1 MLKRIAATFTLLLM
15 SIAGTAVIA
24 APAQADV
31 VWAEASTTTTTTS
44 AVMSSA
50 LAPTCPI
57 GKICLHTG
65 VFWDG
70 TTFVADP
77 WILPENTCFN
87 FNSFWD
93 NNVNSLW
100 YDEDSPFWL
109 GSYAEIYEGPNCT
122 IRVIAR
128 AMAGQYPV
136 DQMRSCNEGVFWD
149 GPCGPPN
156 NVSKRASSWAFD
168 LNDF

>member
-1 MLKRIAATFTLLLM
+1 MVKKLALTLALVV
-15 SIAGTAVIA
+15 AGVLGAA
-24 APAQADV
+24 APAQAATV
-31 VWAEASTTTTTTS
+31 AIPST
-44 AVMSSA
+44 AVVMSSA
-50 LAPTCPI
+50 LAPTCPVT
-57 GKICLHTG
+57 KICLHTG

-70 TTFVADP
+70 ITFVADP
-77 WILPENTCFN
+77 WSLPASTCFN

-93 NNVNSLW
+93 NNVNSFW
-100 YDEDSPFWL
+100 YNEDSPFWF

-122 IRVIAR
+122 IRVIGR

-156 NVSKRASSWAFD
+156 NVPKRASSWAFVII
-168 LNDF
+168 

>member
-1 MLKRIAATFTLLLM
+1 MINFKRAAALL
-15 SIAGTAVIA
+15 AVVIVA
-24 APAQADV
+24 LGLAVAVTAPAQASPV
-31 VWAEASTTTTTTS
+31 AVESATTLEAP
-44 AVMSSA
+44 AMSSA
-50 LAPTCPI
+50 LAPTCPVT
-57 GKICLHTG
+57 KICLHTG
-65 VFWDG
+65 TFWDG

-77 WILPENTCFN
+77 WSLPSSTCFN

-93 NNVNSLW
+93 NNVNSFW
-100 YDEDSPFWL
+100 YNEDSPFWL

-122 IRVIAR
+122 IRVIGR

-156 NVSKRASSWAFD
+156 NVARRASSWAFAIV
-168 LNDF
+168 

>member
-1 MLKRIAATFTLLLM
+1 MIKKLTLVLAF
-15 SIAGTAVIA
+15 IVAGVLGAA
-24 APAQADV
+24 APAQAAIV
-31 VWAEASTTTTTTS
+31 AVSPSTV

-50 LAPTCPI
+50 LAPTCPVA
-57 GKICLHTG
+57 KICLHTG

-77 WILPENTCFN
+77 WGLPSNTCFN

-93 NNVNSLW
+93 NNVNSFW
-100 YDEDSPFWL
+100 YNEDSPFWA
-109 GSYAEIYEGPNCT
+109 GSYAEIYEGTNCS

-128 AMAGQYPV
+128 VTAGLTPY
-136 DQMRSCNEGVFWD
+136 DQMRSCNEVAPWD

-156 NVSKRASSWAFD
+156 NVSKRASSWAFATV
-168 LNDF
+168 